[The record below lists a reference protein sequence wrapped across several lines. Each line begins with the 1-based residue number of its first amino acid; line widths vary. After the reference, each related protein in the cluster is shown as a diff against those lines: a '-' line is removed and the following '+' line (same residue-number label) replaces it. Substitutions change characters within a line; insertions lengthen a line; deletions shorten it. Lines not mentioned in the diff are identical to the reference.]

1 MRLMFAALFAAILA
15 APLPVTAQDA
25 DTEKSP
31 PAAQETS
38 PETEPKID
46 VTRNGD
52 WEVACQEVEFEGKTT
67 KTCEMRQ
74 ILVQKE
80 TQKEWLRVAVSFTP
94 DTKKPILRIFTPLG
108 VLLQPGMEIKI
119 DDGEPQRVQYA
130 VCLARPPRCLV
141 AGALLPGWLYQVVQ
155 LAATVNPIRFGG
167 APTAIAIGRDA
178 GRVRRERYL
187 LAHPPR
193 AGVIWGAWPM
203 N

>member
-94 DTKKPILRIFTPLG
+94 DTKKPILRNGFS
-108 VLLQPGMEIKI
+108 M
-119 DDGEPQRVQYA
+119 RYA
-130 VCLARPPRCLV
+130 WRARP
-141 AGALLPGWLYQVVQ
+141 AAWLPARW
-155 LAATVNPIRFGG
+155 TTPWS
-167 APTAIAIGRDA
+167 TC
-178 GRVRRERYL
+178 
-187 LAHPPR
+187 
-193 AGVIWGAWPM
+193 
-203 N
+203 

>member
-141 AGALLPGWLYQVVQ
+141 AGPMDDAMVNLLKRGAGGTITFVLPNNKKV
-155 LAATVNPIRFGG
+155 AAPFSLVGFTKSFNS
-167 APTAIAIGRDA
+167 
-178 GRVRRERYL
+178 L
-187 LAHPPR
+187 PR
-193 AGVIWGAWPM
+193 
-203 N
+203 